1 MQMRYL
7 RLMYVLACIVWSVYF
22 SVNLLRVPV
31 SERNPHLSA
40 FVLCLFVV
48 VIFPSAL
55 GYWLLFKALPWAG
68 RRLRPGVQGS

>member
-1 MQMRYL
+1 MWVRYL
-7 RLMYVLACIVWSVYF
+7 RLMYVFACMVWSVYF
-22 SVNLLRVPV
+22 SVGLLRIPV
-31 SERNPHLSA
+31 SERNPHVSG

-68 RRLRPGVQGS
+68 RRLEL